1 MPITQVPGKAHQ
13 LTWILM
19 PDFNSELR
27 SSLDLQPLPIF
38 EQQAISVGHRD
49 RSREIENDRFTLI
62 RSQTN
67 PAAMARVKI
76 ESDGACGLVN
86 RPMPGGAMQRNAVRR
101 HIST

>member
-1 MPITQVPGKAHQ
+1 MPVTQVPGKAHQ

-27 SSLDLQPLPIF
+27 SSLNLQPLPIF

-49 RSREIENDRFTLI
+49 RSREVEKDRFTLI
-62 RSQTN
+62 RNQAN
-67 PAAMARVKI
+67 AAAMARVKI
-76 ESDGACGLVN
+76 EGDSARSRVN
-86 RPMPGGAMQRNAVRR
+86 RPKPGGAMNRNAVVR